1 MPDRIKYILI
11 LCIGVFLL
19 LPTVGFSAE
28 NPSATLS
35 QGNSYL
41 SDGPR
46 NIVHTVQKNETLWE
60 IARKFDVDITRVAQW
75 NHLANPDLIFPGD
88 DLVIEVQDDL
98 SVRIRTND
106 PLLNPRPASK
116 LETPDFIA
124 HVIYPDKNDI
134 FSPENPLVV
143 YEATETISIEPRRE
157 ETSTVKVFQTFF
169 EFIAWLSGESDA
181 SRQAKATQSNSI
193 DPSPSSPYAMAQSVN
208 LKNPLAARAFVP
220 DPNTLYRFSLANSL
234 SPPPRFL

>member
-1 MPDRIKYILI
+1 LPDRIKIILI
-11 LCIGVFLL
+11 LCIGVFLM
-19 LPTVGFSAE
+19 LPSVGFSAG
-28 NPSATLS
+28 NNSPSLG
-35 QGNSYL
+35 QGDSY
-41 SDGPR
+41 SSTGPR
-46 NIVHTVQKNETLWE
+46 NIVHTVKKNETLWE
-60 IARKFDVDITRVAQW
+60 IARNFDVDITRVAQW

-98 SVRIRTND
+98 SVRIRTSG
-106 PLLNPRPASK
+106 PLLSQLSANEP
-116 LETPDFIA
+116 ETPDFIA

-157 ETSTVKVFQTFF
+157 ETATVKVFQTFF

-208 LKNPLAARAFVP
+208 LKNPLTARALVP
-220 DPNTLYRFSLANSL
+220 DPNALYRFLLVNSL
-234 SPPPRFL
+234 SPPPRIL